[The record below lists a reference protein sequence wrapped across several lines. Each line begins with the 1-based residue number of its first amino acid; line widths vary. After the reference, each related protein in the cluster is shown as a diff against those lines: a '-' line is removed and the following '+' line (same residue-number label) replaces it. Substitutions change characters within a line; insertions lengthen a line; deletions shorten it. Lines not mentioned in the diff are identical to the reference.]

1 MKLSTIIQSARS
13 GELRDLNDNLVTDEK
28 IVDYVNM
35 ALIALYS
42 KFDLKYGEAI
52 LTLQDGKS
60 LYKLDGTDTDVVVDG
75 STVENYSVMT
85 IVKAYDDEGEI
96 PLNSESQ
103 DKSVFT
109 PTYNTV
115 QVPDSATG
123 AYVSILFKANPTLI
137 VYTEGMDTTAV
148 EVEIPH
154 TLLEAMLV
162 YVGYR
167 AHASYSDD
175 VNDNNSPHFGRYLM
189 LCNKALEYGAVPSD
203 DMYIANEVKG
213 FTV

>member
-52 LTLQDGKS
+52 LSLQDGKA
-60 LYKLDGTDTDVVVDG
+60 LYKLDGTDTDVQVDG
-75 STVENYSVMT
+75 MTIDNYTVMN
-85 IVKAYDDEGEI
+85 IVKAYDSDGEI
-96 PLNSESQ
+96 PLNSETQ
-103 DKSVFT
+103 DKSIFT
-109 PTYNTV
+109 PTYNTI
-115 QVPDSATG
+115 QVPNSATG
-123 AYVSILFKANPTLI
+123 AYISILFKANPTLL

-148 EVEIPH
+148 EVEIPYSLMEA
-154 TLLEAMLV
+154 LLS
-162 YVGYR
+162 YVGYK
-167 AHASYSDD
+167 AHSSFGDSPE
-175 VNDNNSPHFGRYLM
+175 DNNNPHYGRFL
-189 LCNKALEYGAVPSD
+189 LECSKAREHGAIPVD
-203 DMYIANEVKG
+203 DMYRANEVKG